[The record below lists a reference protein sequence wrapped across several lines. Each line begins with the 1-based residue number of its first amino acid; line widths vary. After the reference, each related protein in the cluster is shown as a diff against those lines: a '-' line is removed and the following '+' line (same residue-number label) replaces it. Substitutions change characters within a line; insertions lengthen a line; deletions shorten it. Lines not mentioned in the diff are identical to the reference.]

1 MYIKNMKNR
10 KGFSLQF
17 CDEEELNVFLE
28 FIESYPDLEGRM
40 KRLAEKLRSGISDKY
55 ANEVTKYSI
64 PLWFEDVPEVILSL
78 WIAYTAWDSSEFGQ
92 RAEKAVEHDDKLYE
106 TRSKKVEEH
115 NREMD
120 DQFMS
125 ILTDVLNST
134 DSKEESN

>member
-1 MYIKNMKNR
+1 MYIRNMQNR

-28 FIESYPDLEGRM
+28 FIESYPDSEGRM

-55 ANEVTKYSI
+55 ANEVINYSI

-78 WIAYTAWDSSEFGQ
+78 WIAYTVWDSSDFGQ

-120 DQFMS
+120 DQFTAM
-125 ILTDVLNST
+125 LTDALNST
-134 DSKEESN
+134 DF

>member
-1 MYIKNMKNR
+1 MYIRNMKNR

-28 FIESYPDLEGRM
+28 FIESYPDSEGRM

-78 WIAYTAWDSSEFGQ
+78 WIAYTAWDSSDFGQ
-92 RAEKAVEHDDKLYE
+92 RAEKAVEHDGKLYE
-106 TRSKKVEEH
+106 TRLKKVEEH

-120 DQFMS
+120 DQFTSM
-125 ILTDVLNST
+125 LTDALNST
-134 DSKEESN
+134 DF

>member
-1 MYIKNMKNR
+1 MYIRNMQNR

-28 FIESYPDLEGRM
+28 FIESYPDSEGRM
-40 KRLAEKLRSGISDKY
+40 KRLSEKLRSGISDKY

-78 WIAYTAWDSSEFGQ
+78 WIAYTAWDSSDFGQ

-115 NREMD
+115 NRAID

-125 ILTDVLNST
+125 MLTDDLNST
-134 DSKEESN
+134 DSNTEAN